1 MAAGGAIGYP
11 VVLKIDSPD
20 ITHKTD
26 VGGVALDLADAAA
39 VRAAFARIVAA
50 ARAAAR
56 PEARIDGV
64 TVQPM
69 VRAATA
75 SS

>member
-1 MAAGGAIGYP
+1 M
-11 VVLKIDSPD
+11 VLKIDSPD
-20 ITHKTD
+20 ISHKTD

-39 VRAAFARIVAA
+39 VRAAFARVMAA
-50 ARAAAR
+50 ASKAR
-56 PEARIDGV
+56 PEARLRGV

-69 VRAATA
+69 IRNAGTA